1 MTNTKDWVLPNG
13 GTFLASTAGIHGTW
27 AKATDPVTAARNAAK
42 ACSSS
47 YPQFVQVWYCPT
59 DRTSITGMGCL
70 SWHSEDAD
78 RIIPIGFFKLTRSS
92 ITPSNDERLTHES
105 FQKDWCNQLRI
116 SHEAHMEELQDG

>member
-1 MTNTKDWVLPNG
+1 MSDTKDWVLPNG

-78 RIIPIGFFKLTRSS
+78 RVIPIGFFKLPRSS
-92 ITPSNDERLTHES
+92 IPPSNDERLTHES

-116 SHEAHMEELQDG
+116 SHEAHREEKSQ